1 MWYFLVRGGGGE
13 EEDWFWCLTGG
24 GHSIYS
30 SGQGHSAKKG
40 KKQVELFHLLDLSSG
55 GKPQVEGG
63 TIK

>member
-13 EEDWFWCLTGG
+13 EDWFWFLTG

-30 SGQGHSAKKG
+30 VDSGQGHSAKKG

-55 GKPQVEGG
+55 GETPS
-63 TIK
+63 